1 MSTTKINVSPS
12 SSAGN
17 NVSCSDTETKKKKKK
32 KVSLSRRKG
41 RGKSVVSGSAETV
54 GPGTQKKTAIH
65 TSQLNKQAKLL
76 SSTTNVCLRNR
87 GDANTK
93 APLVWTSTEVPN
105 DQQDL
110 LKRVSQADLS
120 VQPDLPQD
128 TNSVGTPTSFTTTLR

>member
-1 MSTTKINVSPS
+1 MSVPPPLLGTMCPVLTLRQ
-12 SSAGN
+12 
-17 NVSCSDTETKKKKKK
+17 KKKK

-41 RGKSVVSGSAETV
+41 RGKSVSGSAETV

-93 APLVWTSTEVPN
+93 APLV
-105 DQQDL
+105 
-110 LKRVSQADLS
+110 
-120 VQPDLPQD
+120 
-128 TNSVGTPTSFTTTLR
+128 